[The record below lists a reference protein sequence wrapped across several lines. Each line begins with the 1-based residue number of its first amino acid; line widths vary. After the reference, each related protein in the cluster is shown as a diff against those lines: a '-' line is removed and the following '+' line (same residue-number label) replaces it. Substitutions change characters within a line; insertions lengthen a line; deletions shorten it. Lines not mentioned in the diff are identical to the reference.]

1 MKLRLVSGPLTALG
15 LLAAGAG
22 AIGLYACG
30 ETNPESCSD
39 LLTCTG
45 DGGASLTDGSPTT
58 DGTVS
63 GDGSSPG
70 DGTTPDGGSDS
81 PVTTSEG
88 GQDTGPTCNPTQTP
102 AQNACVIADGLA
114 IFVSPTGNDANAGTM
129 ESPVKTLGKAITLA
143 SSLSAPRVIACAATY
158 AEPVSLGS
166 TNASAGLAIFGGVT
180 CPGDAGAGWTY
191 TGAKAVVAPTVASVI
206 AFEAIDVAAP
216 VSLSDFEVDA
226 PVLGSSVAAGSSSV
240 AAFVSNASSA
250 SFTNVKL
257 VASDGRPGEP
267 GAPGS
272 AVTNWASGSLNGNN
286 GSGEVG
292 GAAVTCACGDTT
304 FSQGG
309 AGGSADDG
317 GVPGPGLPAL
327 STGTAGEDD
336 LACNK
341 AGGGGGNGVDAQ
353 TSSAK
358 PGQGASSYGT
368 VAASGWT
375 PGAGGAG
382 GNGLPGQGGGGGG
395 DGAGAPHPTGG
406 GGGGACGGC
415 GGAGGQGGGGGGSS
429 FALLVYDSTVTVTN
443 CVFVAGNGGVG
454 GTGGA
459 GQQGQAGVLGG
470 GTPATPGC
478 LGGGGGAGSGGNG
491 GGGGPGGISAGI
503 ALGGSN
509 TVTVDGTAV
518 NAGSTPANVTV
529 GTGGGPG
536 GGGTAGPAAATG
548 QVNPQAGVA
557 GAAATTVARAAPVV
571 QL

>member
-1 MKLRLVSGPLTALG
+1 
-15 LLAAGAG
+15 
-22 AIGLYACG
+22 
-30 ETNPESCSD
+30 
-39 LLTCTG
+39 
-45 DGGASLTDGSPTT
+45 
-58 DGTVS
+58 
-63 GDGSSPG
+63 
-70 DGTTPDGGSDS
+70 
-81 PVTTSEG
+81 
-88 GQDTGPTCNPTQTP
+88 
-102 AQNACVIADGLA
+102 VIADGLA
-114 IFVSPTGNDANAGTM
+114 IFVAPSGNDANAGTM

-143 SSLSAPRVIACAATY
+143 GTLSVPRVIACAATY
-158 AEPVSLGS
+158 AEAVSLTS
-166 TNASAGLAIFGGVT
+166 ANAGAGLAIFGGVT
-180 CPGDAGAGWTY
+180 CPGGDAGAGWTY
-191 TGAKAVVAPTVASVI
+191 TGAKAVVAPSVATVI

-226 PVLGSSVAAGSSSV
+226 PVMGSSVAAGSSSV
-240 AAFVSNASSA
+240 AAFLSNASSA

-272 AVTNWASGSLNGNN
+272 ATTNWASGSLNGNN

-309 AGGSADDG
+309 AGGSAEDG

-341 AGGGGGNGVDAQ
+341 AGGGGNGVDAQ
-353 TSSAK
+353 TSSTK

-375 PGAGGAG
+375 PGAGGVG

-395 DGAGAPHPTGG
+395 DGSGAPHPTGG

-429 FALLVYDSTVTVTN
+429 FALLVYDSTVTVTS

-459 GQQGQAGVLGG
+459 GQQGQAGSVATGNGASGG
-470 GTPATPGC
+470 C
-478 LGGGGGAGSGGNG
+478 SGGGGGSGSGGNG

-503 ALGGSN
+503 ALGGTN

-518 NAGSTPANVTV
+518 NAGSTPANITV
-529 GTGGGPG
+529 GMGGGPG
-536 GGGTAGPAAATG
+536 GGGAAGPAAATG
-548 QVNPQAGVA
+548 QVSPQAGVA